1 MIADIRS
8 TLEQNL
14 ARVENLVNT
23 YESYP
28 DSLGRGRK
36 SAEVL
41 DTLRAAVVF
50 LHASMEDV
58 LRTVARW
65 KLPGAD
71 QETLNTIPLVG
82 QGSNPKKFLL
92 GDLTPHR
99 HKTIDQLLME
109 SVEASLEQSNY
120 NNTAEVAS
128 LLTSIGLD
136 VAKLNG
142 QFPQL
147 QEMMERRHQIV
158 HRADRQDQVIGSGDH
173 QIRAINKETVRAW
186 IGDVRTFSEA
196 LFQELAT

>member
-1 MIADIRS
+1 MVNEIRS

-14 ARVENLVNT
+14 ERVEQLVRT
-23 YESYP
+23 YGSHP
-28 DSLGRGRK
+28 DAQRQGRR
-36 SAEVL
+36 SVEVL

-58 LRTVARW
+58 LRSVARW
-65 KLPGAD
+65 KLPSANH
-71 QETLNTIPLVG
+71 ETLNTIPLVG

-99 HKTIDQLLME
+99 GKTIDQVLAE
-109 SVEASLEQSNY
+109 SVEACLEQSNY
-120 NNTAEVAS
+120 NNTAEIAS
-128 LLTSIGLD
+128 LLTAIGLD

-158 HRADRQDQVIGSGDH
+158 HRADRQDQVAGSGDH
-173 QIRAINKETVRAW
+173 KIRAINKTTVRGW
-186 IGDVRTFSEA
+186 LGDVRTFSEG
-196 LFQELAT
+196 LFQKLAT